1 MMQFRLRSRSRFGLA
16 VAIGAA
22 ASLGWGASARSDAP
36 LVVGATGNAAVEINL
51 DALDQLGTP
60 DAPRPLGPVIIM
72 PIPSAVVISGV
83 EIPGRAEVAVPVL
96 PVAQEPLNLAPPPL
110 PAAPP
115 PEPAAAPAE
124 PVAAPEPAET
134 QVAAVT
140 PGPLP
145 EPEPVPAQPIEPVVI
160 APEPDAGAPTAP
172 EPLPEPE
179 PVVAS
184 LEPAGPIDLTE
195 PGQVLSVGFAAD
207 ESELR
212 PETVSALAGLVAA
225 MRRDEGARIQLLAY
239 AGASGGSASTARRL
253 SLSRALAVR
262 GYLIENGVRSTRI
275 DVRALG
281 DNVDEGSPERV
292 DVVALPR

>member
-1 MMQFRLRSRSRFGLA
+1 MMQLRHRSRSRLGLV

-22 ASLGWGASARSDAP
+22 AALGWGAPARSDAP
-36 LVVGATGNAAVEINL
+36 LMVGATGNATVEINL
-51 DALDQLGTP
+51 DALDHLGTP

-72 PIPSAVVISGV
+72 PIPSAVVISGF
-83 EIPGRAEVAVPVL
+83 ETAGRTYGAAPVL

-110 PAAPP
+110 PAASPP
-115 PEPAAAPAE
+115 E
-124 PVAAPEPAET
+124 PVAAPAET
-134 QVAAVT
+134 QVAAVV
-140 PGPLP
+140 PEPPP
-145 EPEPVPAQPIEPVVI
+145 EPEPVPAQPIEPA
-160 APEPDAGAPTAP
+160 APEPDTAAPTAP
-172 EPLPEPE
+172 EPLPVPEPE
-179 PVVAS
+179 PEVAS
-184 LEPAGPIDLTE
+184 LAPAGPIDLTE

-225 MRRDEGARIQLLAY
+225 LRRDEGARIQLLAY